1 MIMMI
6 HVYFTYMI
14 EIETFS
20 IDYSSAVMMMIGVWT
35 MVTYYVERKNETD
48 RMNQKEENE
57 WKVIFLLICFKAC
70 IQQ

>member
-1 MIMMI
+1 MMI

-48 RMNQKEENE
+48 RMNKKEENE

>member
-1 MIMMI
+1 MMI